1 MIDNWSNKRAAI
13 SGIGKHRDII
23 RLICGRRKRKYE
35 IITLLMMDVKEN
47 KDGMNEIIAIS
58 SETRLEVNIPS
69 NHNWS

>member
-1 MIDNWSNKRAAI
+1 
-13 SGIGKHRDII
+13 
-23 RLICGRRKRKYE
+23 
-35 IITLLMMDVKEN
+35 MMDVKEN